1 MKTLVVYFSQTG
13 KTGALAKRL
22 AGIADAD
29 LLEIKT
35 KKSYEKM
42 SYRKTVSTSMREIFT
57 KARPKLDMEIP
68 DISGYDRVLIGA
80 PIWCGTVPN
89 AVRSFLDQ
97 VNLKEKKAALFTTS
111 GSTKPDAVAEKLKKQ
126 YPGRW
131 HRPLNGNQATD
142 EAIREWLK

>member
-13 KTGALAKRL
+13 KTKALAKRL

-35 KKSYEKM
+35 KKSYEM
-42 SYRKTVSTSMREIFT
+42 SYRRTVGTSMKEILT
-57 KARPKLDMEIP
+57 KARPELDMTIP
-68 DISGYDRVLIGA
+68 DLSGYDRVLIGA

-89 AVRSFLDQ
+89 AVRSFLDA

-111 GSTKPDAVAEKLKKQ
+111 GSTKPDAIAGKLKKE

-131 HRPLNGNQATD
+131 HRPLNGNEATD
-142 EAIREWLK
+142 EAIREWLR